1 MGLVQDEASELK
13 KSLGSGVDQ
22 TIDKEITFFKTDGHL
37 ANNPLKLA
45 MNKLSDFDN
54 SKSRS

>member
-37 ANNPLKLA
+37 ANKPLKLA